1 MELNAGQMV
10 EDVRLAVECKVPV
23 EYFGRL
29 GGIVPDPDEV
39 VTALKEKLLNNK
51 RMNTNLIRNILNI
64 IFMVLALAA
73 VLTYFFVSDFK
84 VFIYVCAAAIF
95 TKLIEFFYGSCVKR

>member
-1 MELNAGQMV
+1 
-10 EDVRLAVECKVPV
+10 
-23 EYFGRL
+23 
-29 GGIVPDPDEV
+29 
-39 VTALKEKLLNNK
+39 
-51 RMNTNLIRNILNI
+51 MNTNLIRNILNI

-95 TKLIEFFYGSCVKR
+95 TKLIEFFLRFISVGFLKTRFSGFIISSLVIFSPPIA

>member
-1 MELNAGQMV
+1 
-10 EDVRLAVECKVPV
+10 
-23 EYFGRL
+23 
-29 GGIVPDPDEV
+29 
-39 VTALKEKLLNNK
+39 
-51 RMNTNLIRNILNI
+51 MNTNLIRNILNI

-95 TKLIEFFYGSCVKR
+95 TKLIEFFFTVHVLSDRRRKYDKRRNHKPKPGL

>member
-1 MELNAGQMV
+1 
-10 EDVRLAVECKVPV
+10 
-23 EYFGRL
+23 
-29 GGIVPDPDEV
+29 
-39 VTALKEKLLNNK
+39 
-51 RMNTNLIRNILNI
+51 MNTNLIRNILNI

-95 TKLIEFFYGSCVKR
+95 TKLIEFFLRCTTVPDAATVWFIS

>member
-1 MELNAGQMV
+1 
-10 EDVRLAVECKVPV
+10 
-23 EYFGRL
+23 
-29 GGIVPDPDEV
+29 
-39 VTALKEKLLNNK
+39 
-51 RMNTNLIRNILNI
+51 MNTNLIRNILNI

-95 TKLIEFFYGSCVKR
+95 TKLIEFFLRFMY